1 MFREA
6 FPILSTP
13 DLGRAMRFYCDV
25 LGFESQYRFPTEGE
39 PEFVTLRLESLKL
52 GLGANPEV
60 RPGRHFALWLYTDD
74 VDEAVG
80 RLRAAG
86 VPILREPQDMP
97 WGERIATAADP
108 DDNQIHLGAAIT

>member
-1 MFREA
+1 M
-6 FPILSTP
+6 P
-13 DLGRAMRFYCDV
+13 
-25 LGFESQYRFPTEGE
+25 Q
-39 PEFVTLRLESLKL
+39 L

-80 RLRAAG
+80 RLSAAG
-86 VPILREPQDMP
+86 VPIIQEPQDMP